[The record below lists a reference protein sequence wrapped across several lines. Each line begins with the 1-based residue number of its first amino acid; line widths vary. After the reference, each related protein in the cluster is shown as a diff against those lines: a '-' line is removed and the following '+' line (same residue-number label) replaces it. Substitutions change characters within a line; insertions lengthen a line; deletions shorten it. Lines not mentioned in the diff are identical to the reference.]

1 MSKEVDVMAM
11 KIIITVSKAS
21 TRGNDIARLFYQLYL
36 RLKADNKG
44 MNAMHSKEY
53 KPFICRTPWHNL
65 AYEK

>member
-44 MNAMHSKEY
+44 MKCNAFQRIQTIYM
-53 KPFICRTPWHNL
+53 
-65 AYEK
+65 